1 MTRLSDPSREIA
13 QVGAGLAPSL
23 VRVDARGGRPASGII
38 WADNLVLTAD
48 HVIEDEDRI
57 LVTGP
62 PTTVKAS
69 LAGRDRATDLAVL
82 RTEGL
87 RAAPAPRGR
96 SEDVRTGHIV
106 FALGNASEHQV
117 TMGIVSG
124 SSGAFRS
131 WRGGQALSLIQTTAE
146 LLPGFSGGPLVDAEG
161 RVIGINSWNFGRG
174 VSRALPVEIAER
186 GAESLRSHGRMRQG
200 HRRGGVPAARQ
211 SA

>member
-1 MTRLSDPSREIA
+1 MARLSDLSREIEQLA
-13 QVGAGLAPSL
+13 ARLAPSV

-69 LAGRDRATDLAVL
+69 LAGRDRATDLALL

-117 TMGIVSG
+117 TMGIVSR
-124 SSGAFRS
+124 SAGAA
-131 WRGGQALSLIQTTAE
+131 RGG
-146 LLPGFSGGPLVDAEG
+146 
-161 RVIGINSWNFGRG
+161 
-174 VSRALPVEIAER
+174 
-186 GAESLRSHGRMRQG
+186 
-200 HRRGGVPAARQ
+200 RGGGTVSPCTNDA
-211 SA
+211 